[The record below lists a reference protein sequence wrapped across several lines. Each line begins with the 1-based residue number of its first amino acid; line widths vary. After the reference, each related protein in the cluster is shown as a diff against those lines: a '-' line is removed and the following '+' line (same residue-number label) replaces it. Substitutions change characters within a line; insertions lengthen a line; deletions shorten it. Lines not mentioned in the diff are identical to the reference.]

1 MNTIQSVFTE
11 RGFTHQ
17 EVARRGEWRVFERL
31 GAGKAHWEVVRIRWR
46 DEFTVAGRVVP
57 AGEVYPR
64 SSVWGTDGFTCT
76 SLKRGLAKLEA
87 KAGDGLEGL
96 EGLGSRGLCARG
108 AV

>member
-11 RGFTHQ
+11 RGFTHR
-17 EVARRGEWRVFERL
+17 EVARRGEWRVFERQ

-64 SSVWGTDGFTCT
+64 SAVWGTDGFTFV
-76 SLKRGLAKLEA
+76 SLELAKARFAEMA
-87 KAGDGLEGL
+87 IAPSTSSQGDVGACREG
-96 EGLGSRGLCARG
+96 
-108 AV
+108 

>member
-11 RGFTHQ
+11 RGFTHR
-17 EVARRGEWRVFERL
+17 EVARRGEWRVFERR

-64 SSVWGTDGFTCT
+64 SAVWGTDGFTFV
-76 SLKRGLAKLEA
+76 SLELAKARFAEMA
-87 KAGDGLEGL
+87 IAPSTSSQGDVGACREG
-96 EGLGSRGLCARG
+96 
-108 AV
+108 

>member
-11 RGFTHQ
+11 RGFTHR
-17 EVARRGEWRVFERL
+17 EVARRGEWRVFERQ

-64 SSVWGTDGFTCT
+64 SAVWGTDGFTFV
-76 SLKRGLAKLEA
+76 SLELAKARFAEMA
-87 KAGDGLEGL
+87 IAPSTSSQGDV
-96 EGLGSRGLCARG
+96 G
-108 AV
+108 ACRER

>member
-11 RGFTHQ
+11 RGFTHR
-17 EVARRGEWRVFERL
+17 EVARRGEWRVFERQ

-64 SSVWGTDGFTCT
+64 SAVWGTDGFTFV
-76 SLKRGLAKLEA
+76 SLELAKARFAEMAIAPSTSSQGSL
-87 KAGDGLEGL
+87 DGRGEG
-96 EGLGSRGLCARG
+96 
-108 AV
+108 